1 MAETKDKVVTAE
13 SLSAVHTYNENTYIT
28 KSNPTGS
35 GTFTMSGDGNFSGT
49 VELDSLKIRNN
60 IITTAGSYKPYYS
73 SGDTKTIERIY
84 CAGGVTGSGTNLYF
98 YIPLAKPLIGVS
110 GVTISNPGEAL
121 ITARKAEG
129 GYIAHDVTVAS
140 LGTPSC
146 VPYENG
152 VTISI
157 TASSAYNVTNNTP
170 VTVTVEN
177 LTLEFSSM

>member
-1 MAETKDKVVTAE
+1 MASPLWGV
-13 SLSAVHTYNENTYIT
+13 YN
-28 KSNPTGS
+28 
-35 GTFTMSGDGNFSGT
+35 
-49 VELDSLKIRNN
+49 
-60 IITTAGSYKPYYS
+60 A
-73 SGDTKTIERIY
+73 
-84 CAGGVTGSGTNLYF
+84 
-98 YIPLAKPLIGVS
+98 
-110 GVTISNPGEAL
+110 TISNPGEAL

-129 GYIAHDVTVAS
+129 GYIAHNVNVSS

-152 VTISI
+152 VSISI